1 MLLQINIRWN
11 NTVGLLENRAGR
23 RETWAVYNTEGFRL
37 IELLT
42 FVEDIGATPML
53 AVYARYSLNGKVVP
67 QDERQPYIDEVIK
80 ELNFLTVPASN
91 NSMGALHERLG
102 RSQPFDIKY
111 VEIGNE
117 DFFAASSYS
126 YCWPAFYNAL
136 SQQYPNITFIATTT
150 KSINS

>member
-1 MLLQINIRWN
+1 MLLKINIRWN

-117 DFFAASSYS
+117 DFLLQVHTVTVGQLF
-126 YCWPAFYNAL
+126 
-136 SQQYPNITFIATTT
+136 T
-150 KSINS
+150 